1 LGFYGTV
8 AKSTKLSTKKKNQK
22 YGKIEALPALIL
34 NISMQPP
41 SEKTIKMLFA
51 TEEDLFASII
61 DARHPFR
68 KLKEIVDFPAL
79 INPMRSA
86 YATLGAHG
94 IDVEKGIK
102 ALLIQF
108 WEDYSDREMEKA
120 IKENLA
126 IRWFCGFSLTEDT
139 PDYSYFSKL
148 RKRIGTKRISRFF
161 ENVNETLERHGLFG
175 NVFTFIDASTII
187 TKTALWEERD
197 HAIRDGAEKLNNA
210 NVNKYAADK
219 DARWGAKS
227 KTNIWFGHKRHAA
240 VDMRHGLVKKVAVTP
255 ANTSDFNAVKS
266 IAPKQGAVFMDKMYD
281 TKKTEGILK
290 ARGCYAATIRKNN
303 NKEKNR
309 DLDRWRSGI
318 RMPFEGVFSKMS
330 KHARYR
336 GHAKVV
342 MQAFFQA
349 IAHNLK
355 KAVRILTVEP
365 SHMQYAT

>member
-1 LGFYGTV
+1 
-8 AKSTKLSTKKKNQK
+8 
-22 YGKIEALPALIL
+22 
-34 NISMQPP
+34 MQTP
-41 SEKTIKMLFA
+41 SEQTMKMLLT

-61 DARHPFR
+61 DTRHPFR
-68 KLKEIVDFPAL
+68 KLKQIINFPLL
-79 INPMRSA
+79 IDPMRTT

-94 IDVEKGIK
+94 IDVEKGVK

-126 IRWFCGFSLTEDT
+126 IRWFCGFSLTEAT

-161 ENVNETLERHGLFG
+161 EDVNAILEGHGLFG

-197 HAIRDGAEKLNNA
+197 RAIRDGAEKLNNA
-210 NVNKYAADK
+210 NVKNYVADK

-227 KTNIWFGHKRHAA
+227 KKNIWFGHKRHAA
-240 VDMRHGLVKKVAVTP
+240 VDMRHGLIKKVAVTA
-255 ANTSDFNAVKS
+255 ANVPDFKMVKS

-281 TKKTEGILK
+281 TKKTDAILRGLGIH
-290 ARGCYAATIRKNN
+290 ASTIRKNN
-303 NKEKNR
+303 NTQKNR

-330 KHARYR
+330 KRARYR

-349 IAHNLK
+349 IIHNLK
-355 KAVRILTVEP
+355 KAVHILTTEVSE
-365 SHMQYAT
+365 MQYAT